1 MGELFGLRSRLG
13 DLELQLVLETVSPWL
28 AARVD
33 ALARTRAVGLAPE
46 LLSFVV
52 LKLTLTPALEPAVD
66 FATERVDGRL
76 SRSLSAHR
84 WSAAAGVGAIESFGA
99 EWADQDPSL
108 QRAITLL
115 AVAVDAPPERRE
127 ETLED
132 ALTAALDGARDRVVE
147 FSNAIRGP
155 AMGIYAFGV
164 MLPLALIG
172 LLPVLAASGGGVS
185 PFALAVLYDVLIPV
199 GLTASAVW
207 LWARRPAVSDA
218 GFDDAILRHARPRK
232 AAVVGLGVGIVA
244 GLIVQLAGPSWM
256 VPITAGGSG
265 VGAGLAVCLHPA
277 VEARERLDRLEARLP
292 DAVTI
297 VGQKLGEGTPI
308 EAAVDAV
315 AERFD
320 GPLGE
325 LFERAAVRQRR
336 TGDPID
342 RVFLGPDGLLTDV
355 PSQRTAA
362 ALSLSTTAATHG
374 PPGGRT
380 LLSVGEYL
388 GSLQDVERA
397 ARRELS
403 QTTNTLKQTAVV
415 FAPAI
420 AGVTVALAT
429 GMGAVDGSGQPVDVA
444 ALGRVVGVYVLQLG
458 IVLPSLSVVLAR
470 GFDPVRMGFQSAV
483 ALGVGSV
490 VYPLSFVAARTLVYV

>member
-1 MGELFGLRSRLG
+1 MGKQSALRSRLG
-13 DLELQLVLETVSPWL
+13 ELNRQDALELLSPWL
-28 AARVD
+28 AGKAE

-52 LKLTLTPALEPAVD
+52 LKLTLAPSLEQAVD
-66 FATERVDGRL
+66 FATDQVDGRL
-76 SRSLSAHR
+76 SRSLAAHR
-84 WSAAAGVGAIESFGA
+84 WGSPSGVRAIERFGA
-99 EWADQDPSL
+99 EWEAHDPSL
-108 QRAITLL
+108 RRAITLL
-115 AVAVDAPPERRE
+115 TVAVDAPPDRRE
-127 ETLED
+127 ATLDD

-164 MLPLALIG
+164 MLPLALVG

-185 PFALAVLYDVLIPV
+185 PLALAVLYDLLIPL
-199 GLTASAVW
+199 GLTVSAVW

-218 GFDDAILRHARPRK
+218 GFDDAILRHARPVK
-232 AAVVGLGVGIVA
+232 APAVGLGA
-244 GLIVQLAGPSWM
+244 GLAAGVAVRLIGPTWM
-256 VPITAGGSG
+256 TPITGCGVA
-265 VGAGLAVCLHPA
+265 VGAGLATGLHPA
-277 VEARERLDRLEARLP
+277 LTAQARLDRLEQRLP

-297 VGQKLGEGTPI
+297 IGQKLGEGEPI
-308 EAAVDAV
+308 EVAVSAV

-320 GPLGE
+320 GPLGD
-325 LFERAAVRQRR
+325 LFERGTARQRS
-336 TGDPID
+336 TGEPIH
-342 RVFLGPDGLLTDV
+342 RVFLGTDGLLAAL
-355 PSQRTAA
+355 PSQRTEA
-362 ALSLSTTAATHG
+362 ALSLTATAATYG

-388 GSLQDVERA
+388 GNLQDVERA

-429 GMGAVDGSGQPVDVA
+429 GMGAVDGSGQPVDVG

-490 VYPLSFVAARTLVYV
+490 VYPLSFVAARSLVYV

>member
-1 MGELFGLRSRLG
+1 MDEHSTLRSCLG
-13 DLELQLVLETVSPWL
+13 GLEPHTALKMLSPWL
-28 AARVD
+28 ATRVGR
-33 ALARTRAVGLAPE
+33 LARTRAVGRAPE

-52 LKLTLTPALEPAVD
+52 LKLTLSPALEQALD
-66 FATERVDGRL
+66 FATDQVDGRL
-76 SRSLSAHR
+76 SRSLAAHR
-84 WSAAAGVGAIESFGA
+84 WGAASGVRAIERFGA

-115 AVAVDAPPERRE
+115 AVAVDAPSDRRE
-127 ETLED
+127 ATLED

-164 MLPLALIG
+164 MLPLALVG

-185 PFALAVLYDVLIPV
+185 PLALAVLYDLLIPV
-199 GLTASAVW
+199 GLTSSAVW

-218 GFDDAILRHARPRK
+218 GFDEAILRHARPVNAV
-232 AAVVGLGVGIVA
+232 AAGLGA
-244 GLIVQLAGPSWM
+244 GLGAGVGVRLLGPSWM
-256 VPITAGGSG
+256 TPITAGGVA

-277 VEARERLDRLEARLP
+277 VEAQTRLDRLEERLP

-297 VGQKLGEGTPI
+297 VGQKLGEGEPI
-308 EAAVDAV
+308 ESAVGAV
-315 AERFD
+315 ADRFD
-320 GPLGE
+320 GPLGD
-325 LFERAAVRQRR
+325 LFERGRARQRT
-336 TGDPID
+336 TGEPID
-342 RVFLGPDGLLTDV
+342 RVFLGPEGLLATL
-355 PSQRTAA
+355 PSQRTEA
-362 ALSLSTTAATHG
+362 ALSLTATAATYG

-444 ALGRVVGVYVLQLG
+444 ALGRVVGVYVLQLA

-470 GFDPVRMGFQSAV
+470 GLDPVRMGFQSAV
-483 ALGVGSV
+483 ALGVSSV
-490 VYPLSFVAARTLVYV
+490 VYPLSFVVARSLVYL